1 MRKIARSRG
10 WLVGLLVG
18 LSGCAPLPMFNPFPT
33 QVQEEHPPVREERP
47 PVREESPPAPSLAWA
62 RKDGQLISGSPELTA
77 QARKDISECLATI
90 PPVRTRQGVAGEACM
105 DERGYYVLEV
115 S

>member
-1 MRKIARSRG
+1 MRKIARPRG
-10 WLVGLLVG
+10 WLVGLLVV

-33 QVQEEHPPVREERP
+33 AQVPEERP
-47 PVREESPPAPSLAWA
+47 TVREESSPAPSLAWA
-62 RKDGQLISGSPELTA
+62 RNDGQLISGSPELTA
-77 QARKDISECLATI
+77 QAHKDISECQATI

-105 DERGYYVLEV
+105 TERGYYVLEV

>member
-1 MRKIARSRG
+1 MG
-10 WLVGLLVG
+10 LFVGLT
-18 LSGCAPLPMFNPFPT
+18 GCTPLPMFDPFPT
-33 QVQEEHPPVREERP
+33 QVREERP

-62 RKDGQLISGSPELTA
+62 RNDGQLISGSPELTA

-90 PPVRTRQGVAGEACM
+90 PPVRTRKGVAGEACM
-105 DERGYYVLEV
+105 TERGYYVLEI